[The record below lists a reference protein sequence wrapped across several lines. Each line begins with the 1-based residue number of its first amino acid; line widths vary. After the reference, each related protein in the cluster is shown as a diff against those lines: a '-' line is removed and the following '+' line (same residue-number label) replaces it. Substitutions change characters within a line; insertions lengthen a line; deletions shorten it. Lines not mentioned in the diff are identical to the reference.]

1 MEAKNLIL
9 ILISAIIVISLLY
22 VAFFKKQRHHYK
34 IKQGE
39 KILTKIRSF
48 EGDNVNDRIINYL
61 RKINP
66 FTFEE
71 MLLSLFNES
80 GCKIKR
86 NKKYTGDGGLDGKFK
101 FKGKWYFIQA
111 KRYSNYIK
119 STDVEALAVLCRKK
133 KVKGLFI
140 HTGKAGKGS
149 LEIEKKNDNIMII
162 TPEDLVQFI
171 KTGKLKI
178 DFD

>member
-1 MEAKNLIL
+1 
-9 ILISAIIVISLLY
+9 
-22 VAFFKKQRHHYK
+22 
-34 IKQGE
+34 
-39 KILTKIRSF
+39 
-48 EGDNVNDRIINYL
+48 
-61 RKINP
+61 
-66 FTFEE
+66 

>member
-1 MEAKNLIL
+1 MKNL
-9 ILISAIIVISLLY
+9 
-22 VAFFKKQRHHYK
+22 
-34 IKQGE
+34 E
-39 KILTKIRSF
+39 KIRSF

-111 KRYSNYIK
+111 KRYSNYIR
-119 STDVEALAVLCRKK
+119 STDVEALAKLCRK
-133 KVKGLFI
+133 I
-140 HTGKAGKGS
+140 R
-149 LEIEKKNDNIMII
+149 
-162 TPEDLVQFI
+162 
-171 KTGKLKI
+171 
-178 DFD
+178 

>member
-1 MEAKNLIL
+1 MEAKNLAL
-9 ILISAIIVISLLY
+9 ILISSILVISIIY
-22 VAFFKKQRHHYK
+22 VIFFKKQRHHYK

-39 KILTKIRSF
+39 KILAKIRSF
-48 EGDNVNDRIINYL
+48 DGDNVNDRIINYL

-86 NKKYTGDGGLDGKFK
+86 NRKYTGDGGLDGKFK

-111 KRYSNYIK
+111 KRYSNYIR
-119 STDVEALAVLCRKK
+119 STDVEALAALCRKN

-149 LEIEKKNDNIMII
+149 VEVEKANNNIMII

>member
-1 MEAKNLIL
+1 MDAINLIL
-9 ILISAIIVISLLY
+9 ILISAIFLISIIYLL
-22 VAFFKKQRHHYK
+22 FFKKQRHHYK

-39 KILTKIRSF
+39 KILEKIRSF
-48 EGDNVNDRIINYL
+48 DGTNVNDRIVNYL

-101 FKGKWYFIQA
+101 FKGKWHFIQA
-111 KRYSNYIK
+111 KRYTGYIK
-119 STDVEALAVLCRKK
+119 STDVEAFAALCKKK

-140 HTGKAGKGS
+140 HTGIAGKGS
-149 LEIEKKNDNIMII
+149 LAVEKANNNIMIV

>member
-1 MEAKNLIL
+1 MDAKNLAL
-9 ILISAIIVISLLY
+9 MLISAIVVISIIY
-22 VAFFKKQRHHYK
+22 IVFFKKKRHHYK

-39 KILTKIRSF
+39 KILAKIRSF
-48 EGDNVNDRIINYL
+48 EGENINSRIINYL
-61 RKINP
+61 RQINP

-71 MLLSLFNES
+71 MLLSLFNEN

-86 NKKYTGDGGLDGKFK
+86 NKRYTGDGGLDGKFK
-101 FKGKWYFIQA
+101 FNGKWYYIQA
-111 KRYSNYIK
+111 KRYSNYIR
-119 STDVEALAVLCRKK
+119 STDVEALALLCRKK
-133 KVKGLFI
+133 KVRGLFI

-149 LEIEKKNDNIMII
+149 LSIEKANNHIMII

-171 KTGKLKI
+171 KTGKLKL

>member
-1 MEAKNLIL
+1 MDAKNLAL
-9 ILISAIIVISLLY
+9 ILISSIFAISLIYIL
-22 VAFFKKQRHHYK
+22 FFKKQRHHYK

-39 KILTKIRSF
+39 KILAKIRTF
-48 EGDNVNDRIINYL
+48 DGDNINERIVNYL

-71 MLLSLFNES
+71 MLLSLFQES
-80 GCKIKR
+80 GCRIKR

-119 STDVEALAVLCRKK
+119 STDVEAFSLLCKRKK
-133 KVKGLFI
+133 VRGLFI

-149 LEIEKKNDNIMII
+149 IQIEKANKHIMII

-171 KTGKLKI
+171 KSGQLKI